1 MVAVVE
7 GDLLQD
13 LSPWGVLLHQ
23 VNCLGIAGAG
33 VAKRVRE
40 AFSGWYEAYRE
51 HCDAAGDRKNLLGT
65 THSFRARPDL
75 VVCSAFCQYD
85 ISKARRATDYDAWNS
100 VFMKLAPE
108 MEAENARGM
117 NWEIRAPYGIGC
129 GLGGG
134 DWGVMSDMI
143 NYFFENSKTRFV
155 LYRLPEAKPRS
166 EAGRDLME
174 GGRPA

>member
-7 GDLLQD
+7 GDLLED

-40 AFSGWYEAYRE
+40 AFPGWYDAYKG
-51 HCDAAGDRKNLLGT
+51 HCDAADDRKNLLGT

-85 ISKARRATDYDAWNS
+85 VSKAKRTTDYDAWNA
-100 VFMKLAPE
+100 VFKRLVPE
-108 MEAENARGM
+108 IEAENAKGM

-134 DWGVMSDMI
+134 DWRIMSDMI
-143 NYFFENSKTRFV
+143 GYFFEPSRVKFV
-155 LYRLPEAKPRS
+155 LYRLPAEKRTS
-166 EAGRDLME
+166 EKGRDLME
-174 GGRPA
+174 PGFPA